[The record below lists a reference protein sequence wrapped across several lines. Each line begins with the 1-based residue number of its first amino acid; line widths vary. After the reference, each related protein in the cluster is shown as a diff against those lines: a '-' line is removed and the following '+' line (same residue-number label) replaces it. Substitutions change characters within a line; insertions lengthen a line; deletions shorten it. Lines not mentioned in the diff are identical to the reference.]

1 MPHIWRELTMS
12 NNNTNSSPLDKTFE
26 YNKRKLKPTDYV
38 RSWIEEKVSEYVH
51 QIGIMPQEIP
61 KVVFSRKEVLAMPKE
76 LTAGRRSVTHKY
88 LGVCFRKARTILINV
103 KKHASYAA
111 LKHTII
117 HELVHYRFRYLK
129 HGKGFEDR
137 ISQVLRGKRYKLKVL
152 YPEILHYLPLIIK
165 ITKTRY
171 NIFFIIV
178 NDLIAGIC

>member
-1 MPHIWRELTMS
+1 MS